1 MPIRV
6 CLLACLFA
14 CVYGLYL
21 GCFSPW
27 ILTTSRSS
35 SMARER
41 PAISAN
47 AGLLHSANAGLYC
60 GQRRALLWPTGFFA
74 FGQRRA
80 LHSANGGRL
89 TALPWARTHA
99 RTHRGR
105 VCSKERGKHLMFAH
119 TERWPQWDDY
129 GEVFDRAQHT
139 LSAVQE
145 VGSDSSGE

>member
-14 CVYGLYL
+14 CVHGLYL

-47 AGLLHSANAGLYC
+47 AGLLHSANAGLYF
-60 GQRRALLWPTGFFA
+60 GQRRALLWPMPGF
-74 FGQRRA
+74 
-80 LHSANGGRL
+80 LHSVNAGLCIRP
-89 TALPWARTHA
+89 TADA
-99 RTHRGR
+99 
-105 VCSKERGKHLMFAH
+105 
-119 TERWPQWDDY
+119 
-129 GEVFDRAQHT
+129 
-139 LSAVQE
+139 
-145 VGSDSSGE
+145 